1 MAMSEVVELTRENDL
16 AFVTLNRP
24 DKLNALDKAMWQRLA
39 AVMDEVTDDGAVR
52 CVIVRGNGPAFGA
65 GADIAEF
72 ATERGT
78 PAAAEAYA
86 GIMGEALEGLRAC
99 PVPTVA
105 QIHGACAGAGL
116 EIAIHCDIRLAAAG
130 SRFGIPIQRLGV
142 GLPYPE
148 LAALAELVGAAT
160 ALEILLEGRMFDAV
174 EAREKGL
181 VTRVIADDRLV
192 EETLAAARRIADGAP
207 LSHRWHK
214 RAIRRLLDP
223 RPLSADEL
231 REGYTICG
239 SEDYRD
245 GVAAFLAKSR
255 PAFRGR

>member
-1 MAMSEVVELTRENDL
+1 MSDVVELTREGDL
-16 AFVTLNRP
+16 AFVVLNRP
-24 DKLNALDKAMWQRLA
+24 DKLNALDKAMWRRLA
-39 AVMDEVTDDGAVR
+39 LVMGEIAGDGAVR
-52 CVIVRGNGPAFGA
+52 CVIVKGNGAAFGA

-72 ATERGT
+72 VSERGT
-78 PAAAEAYA
+78 PAAAEAYSA
-86 GIMGEALEGLRAC
+86 VMGEALEAVRAC
-99 PVPTVA
+99 SVPTVA

-148 LAALAELVGAAT
+148 LAALVELVGAAA
-160 ALEILLEGRMFDAV
+160 ALEILLEGRMFDAA

-181 VTRVIADDRLV
+181 VTRVVADDN
-192 EETLAAARRIADGAP
+192 LAGEVLATARRIADGAP
-207 LSHRWHK
+207 LSQRWHK
-214 RAIRRLLDP
+214 RAIKRLQDP

-239 SEDYRD
+239 SEDYRS
-245 GVAAFLAKSR
+245 GIQAFLAKSR
-255 PAFRGR
+255 PLFRGR

>member
-1 MAMSEVVELTRENDL
+1 MSDVIELTREGDL
-16 AFVTLNRP
+16 AFVALNRP
-24 DKLNALDKAMWQRLA
+24 DKLNALDKAMWQRLT
-39 AVMDEVTDDGAVR
+39 AVMGEVAADSDVR
-52 CVIVRGNGPAFGA
+52 CVIVKGNGPAFGA

-72 ATERGT
+72 ASERGT

-86 GIMGEALEGLRAC
+86 GIMGEALDALRGC
-99 PVPTVA
+99 PAPTVA

-148 LAALAELVGAAT
+148 LAALVELVGVAA
-160 ALEILLEGRMFDAV
+160 AREILLEGRLFDAT

-181 VTRVIADDRLV
+181 VTRVVADDRLA
-192 EETLAAARRIADGAP
+192 EEALAAARRIADGAP

-214 RAIRRLLDP
+214 RAIGRLQDP
-223 RPLSADEL
+223 RPLSAEEL
-231 REGYTICG
+231 REGYSICG
-239 SEDYRD
+239 SEDYRN
-245 GVAAFLAKSR
+245 GVQAFLTKSR
-255 PAFRGR
+255 PVFRGR

>member
-1 MAMSEVVELTRENDL
+1 
-16 AFVTLNRP
+16 RP
-24 DKLNALDKAMWQRLA
+24 DKLNALDKAMWRRLA
-39 AVMDEVTDDGAVR
+39 AAMKEVAADSGVR
-52 CVIVRGNGPAFGA
+52 CVIVGGNGPAFGA

-72 ATERGT
+72 AGERGT

-86 GIMGEALEGLRAC
+86 EIMGEALESLRAC

-105 QIHGACAGAGL
+105 RIHGACAGAGL
-116 EIAIHCDIRLAAAG
+116 EIAIHCDLRLAAAS
-130 SRFGIPIQRLGV
+130 SRFGIPIQRLGI

-160 ALEILLEGRMFDAV
+160 ALEILLEGRMFDAA

-181 VTRVIADDRLV
+181 VTRVIADERLS
-192 EETLAAARRIADGAP
+192 EETRAAARRIADGAP

-214 RAIRRLLDP
+214 RALRRLLDP

-231 REGYTICG
+231 REGYAICG
-239 SEDYRD
+239 SEDYRQ
-245 GVAAFLAKSR
+245 GIQAFLAKSR
-255 PAFRGR
+255 PVFGGR

>member
-1 MAMSEVVELTRENDL
+1 MSDVVELTREGDL
-16 AFVTLNRP
+16 AFVALNRP
-24 DKLNALDKAMWQRLA
+24 DKLNALDKAMWRRLA
-39 AVMDEVTDDGAVR
+39 AVIGEIAADSAVR
-52 CVIVRGNGPAFGA
+52 CVIIKGNGAAFGA

-72 ATERGT
+72 ASERGT

-86 GIMGEALEGLRAC
+86 AVMGEALEALRAC
-99 PVPTVA
+99 PAPTVA

-148 LAALAELVGAAT
+148 LAALVELVGAAA
-160 ALEILLEGRMFDAV
+160 ALEILLEGRMFDAA

-181 VTRVIADDRLV
+181 VTRVVADERLT
-192 EETLAAARRIADGAP
+192 EEALATARRIAEGAP

-214 RAIRRLLDP
+214 RAVRRLLDP
-223 RPLSADEL
+223 RPLSPAEL
-231 REGYTICG
+231 REGYAICG
-239 SEDYRD
+239 SEDYRS
-245 GVAAFLAKSR
+245 GVQAFLAKSR

>member
-1 MAMSEVVELTRENDL
+1 MSDVVEWTREGDL

-39 AVMDEVTDDGAVR
+39 ALMGEIAADGAVR
-52 CVIVRGNGPAFGA
+52 CVIVNGKGAAFGA
-65 GADIAEF
+65 GADIGEF

-86 GIMGEALEGLRAC
+86 AIMGKALGSLRAC

-116 EIAIHCDIRLAAAG
+116 EIAIHCDLRLAGAG
-130 SRFGIPIQRLGV
+130 SRFGIPIQRLGI

-148 LAALAELVGAAT
+148 LAALVELVGPAT
-160 ALEILLEGRMFDAV
+160 TLEILLEGRMFDAM
-174 EAREKGL
+174 EAWEKGL
-181 VTRVIADDRLV
+181 VTRVVADDRLA
-192 EETLAAARRIADGAP
+192 EETLAAARRIAEGAP

-214 RAIRRLLDP
+214 RAVRRLLDP
-223 RPLSADEL
+223 APLSPVDL
-231 REGYTICG
+231 REGYAICG
-239 SEDYRD
+239 SEDYRT
-245 GVAAFLAKSR
+245 GVQAFLSKSR
-255 PAFRGR
+255 PVFRGR

>member
-1 MAMSEVVELTRENDL
+1 MADVIELTRDGDL
-16 AFVTLNRP
+16 AFVALNRP
-24 DKLNALDKAMWQRLA
+24 DKLNALDKAMWRRLS
-39 AVMDEVTDDGAVR
+39 AVMDAIAAKDDVR
-52 CVIVRGNGPAFGA
+52 CVIIKGNGAAFGA
-65 GADIAEF
+65 GADLAEF
-72 ATERGT
+72 AAERHT

-86 GIMGEALEGLRAC
+86 GIMGDALLAIRAC
-99 PVPTVA
+99 ALPVLA

-130 SRFGIPIQRLGV
+130 SRFGIPIQRMGI

-160 ALEILLEGRMFDAV
+160 ALEILLEGRMFDAA

-181 VTRVIADDRLV
+181 VTRVIPDDRLA

-223 RPLSADEL
+223 RPLSVAEL
-231 REGYTICG
+231 REGYAICG
-239 SEDYRD
+239 SEDYRT
-245 GVAAFLAKSR
+245 GVQAFLAKAR
-255 PAFRGR
+255 PQFRGR

>member
-1 MAMSEVVELTRENDL
+1 MADVIELTRDGDL
-16 AFVTLNRP
+16 AFVALNRP
-24 DKLNALDKAMWQRLA
+24 DKLNALDKAMWRRLS
-39 AVMDEVTDDGAVR
+39 AVMDKIAAEDDVR
-52 CVIVRGNGPAFGA
+52 CVIIKGNGAAFGA
-65 GADIAEF
+65 GADLAEF
-72 ATERGT
+72 AAERHT

-86 GIMGEALEGLRAC
+86 GIMGDALLAIRAC
-99 PVPTVA
+99 ALPVLA

-130 SRFGIPIQRLGV
+130 SRFGIPIQRMGI

-148 LAALAELVGAAT
+148 LAALAELVGAAA
-160 ALEILLEGRMFDAV
+160 ALEILLEGRMFDAA

-181 VTRVIADDRLV
+181 VTRVIPDDRLA

-223 RPLSADEL
+223 RPLSVAEM
-231 REGYTICG
+231 REGYAICG
-239 SEDYRD
+239 SEDYRT
-245 GVAAFLAKSR
+245 GVQAFLAKAR
-255 PAFRGR
+255 PQFRGR